1 MKIRTPLALLL
12 GFLGGLIAVAQEE
25 VQERRFD
32 IGVIDVPEGDT
43 ADVAEFLQE
52 LSELQSNLD
61 KEYRQIYADYRSARA
76 KVAAA
81 QSNAANRILNDPDVS
96 DEQFAIAAKFG
107 LASKLR
113 AIGNQPAAEKRQVLA
128 MVKRQLSLGVKKG
141 VQRTELN
148 NASTLVSYLE
158 RGGDFDLAIE
168 ACDSF
173 AEMLKDVD
181 DANAKT
187 STARFNGI
195 ARRLGLLGNPIEL
208 TGKLLDG
215 SEFDWDAYKGK
226 VVLVDFWATWCGP
239 CIAEAPNVLKN
250 YNRYHDRG
258 FEVVG
263 ISLDSDKAKL
273 ENYVKSK
280 KVPWVNLFQSGAGWK
295 HPMAQRYGVNAIPT
309 VFLVNRE
316 GNVVSLRA
324 RGAELGKQLKRLLE
338 TKEDLQREIAALSQ
352 QIEADPQDASLLSRR
367 ANTYIGLKDWEL
379 ALSDWRQAVAIQPD
393 LAQQAFAAFKTAEQ
407 WLSAA
412 EFGMVVVEQKP
423 EDIMRWLR
431 LSAVLATSKDR
442 QRYGEFCHK
451 MVKQFKDSDDWRDSR
466 ITCKS
471 CLLLPGVIP
480 MDQLPQQEVA
490 NGFDG
495 EHTAYTL
502 AWSWNLQAIVAYRNG
517 NAELALEC
525 LKKSEKNSPVP
536 YAKALNYT
544 LFALAY
550 QKLGQDEKAEQAVK
564 AASQYVERYRSEQA
578 TKYHHDVMIAE
589 IMLQEAKSEMSGKR

>member
-1 MKIRTPLALLL
+1 MKIQIPLALLS
-12 GFLGGLIAVAQEE
+12 GFLGGLIAVAQEGE
-25 VQERRFD
+25 QERRFD
-32 IGVIDVPEGDT
+32 IGVIEVPDGGTVE
-43 ADVAEFLQE
+43 VVEFLQE

-61 KEYRQIYADYRSARA
+61 KEYREIYTDYQRARS
-76 KVAAA
+76 KVSAA
-81 QSNAANRILNDPDVS
+81 QSSAASKVLNDPEVS
-96 DEQFAIAAKFG
+96 DEYFAIAARLG
-107 LASKLR
+107 LRSKLL
-113 AIGNQPAAEKRQVLA
+113 AIANQFPDEQRQVLE

-141 VQRTELN
+141 VQRTELT
-148 NASTLVSYLE
+148 NASSLVSYLE

-168 ACDSF
+168 ASESF
-173 AEMLKDVD
+173 AEILKDVD
-181 DANAKT
+181 DSNAKA
-187 STARFNGI
+187 SAARFNGI
-195 ARRLGLLGNPIEL
+195 ARRLGLLGNPIDL

-250 YNRYHDRG
+250 YNKYHDRG

-295 HPMAQRYGVNAIPT
+295 HPMAERYGVSAIPT

-324 RGAELGKQLKRLLE
+324 RGAELGKQLQRLLE
-338 TKEDLQREIAALSQ
+338 TKEDLQRAIAEYSKQIGASPNDAL
-352 QIEADPQDASLLSRR
+352 LLSRR
-367 ANTYIGLKDWEL
+367 ANMQIGLKNWEL
-379 ALSDWRQAVAIQPD
+379 ALSDWRRAVEIQPD
-393 LAQQAFAAFKTAEQ
+393 LAQKAFDAFKTAEQ
-407 WLSAA
+407 WLTAA
-412 EFGMVVVEQKP
+412 EFGMRVVEQKP

-442 QRYGEFCHK
+442 QQYGEFCQK
-451 MVKQFKDSDDWRDSR
+451 MVRQFKDSEEWRDSR

-471 CLLLPGVIP
+471 CLLLPEAIP
-480 MDQLPQQEVA
+480 MDQLPLQQVTK
-490 NGFDG
+490 GFDG

-517 NAELALEC
+517 DAKLALEC
-525 LKKSEKNSPVP
+525 LEKSEKNSPVP

-544 LFALAY
+544 LSALAY
-550 QKLGQDEKAEQAVK
+550 QELGEDEKAEQAMK
-564 AASQYVERYRSEQA
+564 SASQYLERYRSEQA

-589 IMLQEAKSEMSGKR
+589 IMLQEAKSKISG